1 MTPWWDYLSLLT
13 SAATI
18 REILFARARTGI
30 RLAPLTLFSMQTQ
43 TLKTN
48 RRDFL
53 QRAGLGLGALGF
65 AAQAVLAAEKPAS
78 FAQPSKIRLGTVTY
92 NLAKDWDIPT
102 IIKNCEEAK
111 FDGVELRT
119 THAHGVEVTLNKAQ
133 RNEVKQRFRDS
144 NVELMGL
151 GSVFDYHMPDQTKL
165 RKDIEATKEYIVLA
179 HDVGAPGV
187 KVRPNG
193 LPREVP
199 KEKTLEQIGRS
210 LRELGEF
217 GDGYGVQIRLEVH
230 GPETSLLPNIKTI
243 MDAANHRNV
252 GVCWNSNQT
261 DLAGEGFDHNF
272 NLVKDKI
279 FTVHMRDLYLDE
291 YPFRKLLTGLNE
303 IGFTG
308 FCLAEIPESNDPVR
322 VMKYFRGLFL
332 AYQNLL

>member
-1 MTPWWDYLSLLT
+1 MKTD
-13 SAATI
+13 
-18 REILFARARTGI
+18 RRQF
-30 RLAPLTLFSMQTQ
+30 
-43 TLKTN
+43 LKTTGVTLTAASCLPV
-48 RRDFL
+48 F
-53 QRAGLGLGALGF
+53 GAESS
-65 AAQAVLAAEKPAS
+65 APSS
-78 FAQPSKIRLGTVTY
+78 FMVRPSKMKLGIVTY
-92 NLAKDWDIPT
+92 NVAKDWDLAT
-102 IIKNCEEAK
+102 IIKNCAEARLQ
-111 FDGVELRT
+111 GVELRT
-119 THAHGVEVTLNKAQ
+119 GHAHRVEVNLNKEQ
-133 RNEVKQRFRDS
+133 RAEVKQRFRDAP
-144 NVELMGL
+144 VELMGL
-151 GSVFDYHMPDQTKL
+151 GSAFDFHAPEQAKL
-165 RKDIEATKEYIVLA
+165 RADIAATKEYIILA

-193 LPREVP
+193 LPAGVP
-199 KEKTLEQIGRS
+199 KEKTLDQIGIS

-230 GPETSLLPNIKTI
+230 GTETSLLPNIKTI
-243 MDAANHRNV
+243 IDAAGHRNV

-272 NLVKDKI
+272 NLVKAKI
-279 FTVHMRDLYLDE
+279 FTIHMRDLYLDE

>member
-1 MTPWWDYLSLLT
+1 MKS
-13 SAATI
+13 
-18 REILFARARTGI
+18 
-30 RLAPLTLFSMQTQ
+30 
-43 TLKTN
+43 N

-53 QRAGLGLGALGF
+53 RTTGLGLGALG
-65 AAQAVLAAEKPAS
+65 LATTAGFGAEKPNPS
-78 FAQPSKIRLGTVTY
+78 FAAPSKIRLGTVTY
-92 NLAKDWDIPT
+92 NLAKDWDLAT
-102 IIKNCEEAK
+102 ILKNCQNAGFE
-111 FDGVELRT
+111 GVELRT

-133 RNEVKQRFRDS
+133 REEVKQRFRDS

-151 GSVFDYHMPDQTKL
+151 GSVFDYHTPDQTKL
-165 RKDIEATKEYIVLA
+165 RKDMEATKEYIVLA

-187 KVRPNG
+187 KVRPNA

-199 KEKTLEQIGRS
+199 AEKTLEQIGKS

-230 GPETSLLPNIKTI
+230 GTETSLLPNIKTI
-243 MDAANHRNV
+243 MDAAGHRNV

-272 NLVKDKI
+272 NLVKAKI

>member
-1 MTPWWDYLSLLT
+1 
-13 SAATI
+13 
-18 REILFARARTGI
+18 
-30 RLAPLTLFSMQTQ
+30 MQTQ

-53 QRAGLGLGALGF
+53 QRAGFGLGALGF
-65 AAQAVLAAEKPAS
+65 AAQAVLAAEKPAAS
-78 FAQPSKIRLGTVTY
+78 FARPSKIRLGTVTY

-111 FDGVELRT
+111 FEGIELRT
-119 THAHGVEVTLNKAQ
+119 THAHGVEVTLSKAQ
-133 RNEVKQRFRDS
+133 RDEVKQRFRDS

-151 GSVFDYHMPDQTKL
+151 GSVFDYHTPDQAKL
-165 RKDIEATKEYIVLA
+165 RKDIEATKVYIVLA

-187 KVRPNG
+187 KVRPNA
-193 LPREVP
+193 LPKEVP
-199 KEKTLEQIGRS
+199 AEKTLEQIGRS

-230 GPETSLLPNIKTI
+230 GTETSLLPNIKTI
-243 MDAANHRNV
+243 IDAAGHRNV

-261 DLAGEGFDHNF
+261 DLAGEGFEHNF
-272 NLVKDKI
+272 NLVKAKI

-291 YPFRKLLTGLNE
+291 YPFRKLLKRLNE